1 MKLKTRI
8 IISFFIIIL
17 EPLICTAAAF
27 WGFSQYQLK
36 MLEKQYGIENATYES
51 LSNTAEVINN
61 MTNDIEMELRNIAQ
75 NTPGKFESLEY
86 LAQVNEELKE
96 MHSYLLVR
104 KEDQVTYYGCES
116 YPSELVKRL
125 PGYSDKNTDSGI
137 SNNDGF
143 YLGGHLQSLV
153 KQINFKTEDKTEGSV
168 FIISNIFKTLPQ
180 IEELIRSMMV
190 TAVLILIV
198 TGLVLTWW
206 IYRGVI
212 APLDKLRTATQKIKE
227 GNLDFSIVPEG
238 VSEISD
244 LCRDFEEMRYRLKET
259 SEEKIQFDK
268 ENKELISNI
277 SHDLKT
283 PITAIK
289 GYVEGIMD
297 GVANTP
303 EKMDKYIRTIYNKAT
318 DMDRLIDELFLY
330 SKLDSNSMNYSFAN
344 LNLKDYFEDCVDE
357 ISLDLESRG
366 ISLEYRNYVPED
378 TIIIAD
384 PEQLKRVINNI
395 VGNSVK
401 YMGARPGR
409 IRIFIKNETEFVQVD
424 ISDNGTGIAKKE
436 LPHIFERCY
445 RTDASRNSSKG
456 GSGLGLSIA
465 KKIIEEHGGKI
476 WANSVE
482 NEGTTLSFVLRKYK
496 ECVTY
501 E

>member
-104 KEDQVTYYGCES
+104 KEDQVTYYGCEA

-244 LCRDFEEMRYRLKET
+244 LCRDFEEMRYRLRKPRKRRF
-259 SEEKIQFDK
+259 S
-268 ENKELISNI
+268 LI
-277 SHDLKT
+277 
-283 PITAIK
+283 
-289 GYVEGIMD
+289 
-297 GVANTP
+297 
-303 EKMDKYIRTIYNKAT
+303 
-318 DMDRLIDELFLY
+318 
-330 SKLDSNSMNYSFAN
+330 
-344 LNLKDYFEDCVDE
+344 
-357 ISLDLESRG
+357 
-366 ISLEYRNYVPED
+366 
-378 TIIIAD
+378 
-384 PEQLKRVINNI
+384 
-395 VGNSVK
+395 
-401 YMGARPGR
+401 
-409 IRIFIKNETEFVQVD
+409 
-424 ISDNGTGIAKKE
+424 
-436 LPHIFERCY
+436 
-445 RTDASRNSSKG
+445 
-456 GSGLGLSIA
+456 
-465 KKIIEEHGGKI
+465 KKIR
-476 WANSVE
+476 N
-482 NEGTTLSFVLRKYK
+482 
-496 ECVTY
+496 
-501 E
+501 

>member
-244 LCRDFEEMRYRLKET
+244 LCRF
-259 SEEKIQFDK
+259 
-268 ENKELISNI
+268 
-277 SHDLKT
+277 
-283 PITAIK
+283 
-289 GYVEGIMD
+289 
-297 GVANTP
+297 
-303 EKMDKYIRTIYNKAT
+303 
-318 DMDRLIDELFLY
+318 
-330 SKLDSNSMNYSFAN
+330 
-344 LNLKDYFEDCVDE
+344 
-357 ISLDLESRG
+357 
-366 ISLEYRNYVPED
+366 
-378 TIIIAD
+378 
-384 PEQLKRVINNI
+384 
-395 VGNSVK
+395 
-401 YMGARPGR
+401 
-409 IRIFIKNETEFVQVD
+409 
-424 ISDNGTGIAKKE
+424 
-436 LPHIFERCY
+436 
-445 RTDASRNSSKG
+445 
-456 GSGLGLSIA
+456 
-465 KKIIEEHGGKI
+465 
-476 WANSVE
+476 
-482 NEGTTLSFVLRKYK
+482 
-496 ECVTY
+496 
-501 E
+501 